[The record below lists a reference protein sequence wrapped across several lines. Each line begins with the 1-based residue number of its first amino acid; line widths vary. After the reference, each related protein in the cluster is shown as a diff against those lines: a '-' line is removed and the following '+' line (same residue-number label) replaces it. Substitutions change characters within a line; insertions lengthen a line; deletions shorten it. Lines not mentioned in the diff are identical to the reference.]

1 MDDTQAKGAIN
12 KLSAATKRRLLALL
26 AEHVNQEHRKTPS
39 AKDLIGWIHQPNVV
53 QNYWFYKAAG
63 LKALISARG
72 MTLTSGRKSIEE
84 MREVLAGVND
94 SLLVTPMEEE
104 ITRNDDNEEGSDE
117 SFCNA
122 KDEAAKAI
130 LQKSFLPH

>member
-1 MDDTQAKGAIN
+1 
-12 KLSAATKRRLLALL
+12 
-26 AEHVNQEHRKTPS
+26 
-39 AKDLIGWIHQPNVV
+39 
-53 QNYWFYKAAG
+53 
-63 LKALISARG
+63 